1 LELGQRERN
10 SAREKERERERERL
24 SLTVSGGS
32 PKSSDWVNDRRWN
45 GGRRSG
51 RFAATSNS
59 SGGGSVVVAETGAL
73 FFSFYSF
80 CSLLFWRCM
89 VERDEQSEREKQ
101 QHREKEEGASLL
113 CGRKRD

>member
-1 LELGQRERN
+1 MEWRSKIGTFCGDFEFKWRRF
-10 SAREKERERERERL
+10 
-24 SLTVSGGS
+24 GG
-32 PKSSDWVNDRRWN
+32 
-45 GGRRSG
+45 GGRNRRS
-51 RFAATSNS
+51 
-59 SGGGSVVVAETGAL
+59 
-73 FFSFYSF
+73 FFSFYFF